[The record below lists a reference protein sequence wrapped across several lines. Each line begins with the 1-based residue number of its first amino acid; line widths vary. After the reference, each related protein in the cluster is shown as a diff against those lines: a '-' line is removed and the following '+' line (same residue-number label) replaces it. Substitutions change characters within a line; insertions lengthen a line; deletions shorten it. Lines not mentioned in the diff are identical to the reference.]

1 MKNKDKQVCCD
12 LLMYITQNFY
22 ATIHF
27 SDTEVSAF
35 PYHPSQ
41 KKDEVWL
48 IHHHVPYTPDTLDE
62 ALREIIRYL
71 EEWQSRPEVER
82 YE

>member
-22 ATIHF
+22 VSLCF
-27 SDTEVSAF
+27 SDTEVTVYPIQPA
-35 PYHPSQ
+35 Q
-41 KKDEVWL
+41 TKDEIWL

-62 ALREIIRYL
+62 ALRGIILYL